1 MKSVATRFGSGISLG
16 QRKRRVWS
24 ISFVPV
30 RFTPLLGLSLLLAG
44 PASASTYEA
53 LCPNDP
59 CTVAID
65 ANGIS
70 SPAGFMPSARI
81 AQWFTGGEEG
91 YNAGSGTA
99 GALGGAT
106 AGAIGGGL
114 LLGPI
119 GLIGGLIGGGLAGS
133 KAGKTA
139 DLFFNV
145 VGYDQSGKKTT
156 ISFRFVN
163 PKPANKLKTELPMFT
178 GLAMGQTRSL
188 DELRAALGSGGTG
201 GSAALPDTLQP
212 ADSAKGAS
220 PSQQPTKRV
229 SLPDSL
235 NPQPVIKAASNE
247 EQWQAYLQ
255 QRNLVQWAEKNPEM
269 AGKLRQRLFPT
280 ASP

>member
-1 MKSVATRFGSGISLG
+1 M
-16 QRKRRVWS
+16 
-24 ISFVPV
+24 
-30 RFTPLLGLSLLLAG
+30 TPG
-44 PASASTYEA
+44 T
-53 LCPNDP
+53 
-59 CTVAID
+59 T
-65 ANGIS
+65 
-70 SPAGFMPSARI
+70 ARI

-91 YNAGSGTA
+91 YNAGTGTA

-188 DELRAALGSGGTG
+188 DELRAAIGSGGTG
-201 GSAALPDTLQP
+201 ASAPLPDTLQP
-212 ADSAKGAS
+212 TDPAKGS
-220 PSQQPTKRV
+220 STSQQPVKRA
-229 SLPDSL
+229 SLPENL
-235 NPQPVIKAASNE
+235 NPEPVVKAVTNE
-247 EQWQAYLQ
+247 EQWEAYLQ
-255 QRNLVQWAEKNPEM
+255 KRNLVQWAEKNPAM
-269 AGKLRQRLFPT
+269 ADKLRQRLFPT
-280 ASP
+280 ATP

>member
-1 MKSVATRFGSGISLG
+1 MRI
-16 QRKRRVWS
+16 
-24 ISFVPV
+24 
-30 RFTPLLGLSLLLAG
+30 TPLLTLAVLVAG
-44 PASASTYEA
+44 PASASSYEA

-59 CTVAID
+59 CTISID

-70 SPAGFMPSARI
+70 SPTGFIPTARI

-133 KAGKTA
+133 KTGKTA

-188 DELRAALGSGGTG
+188 DELRAALAPGSTG
-201 GSAALPDTLQP
+201 ASAPLPDTLQP
-212 ADSAKGAS
+212 AETPQGTSTTN
-220 PSQQPTKRV
+220 QPVKRT

-235 NPQPVIKAASNE
+235 IPEPVVKAETNE
-247 EQWQAYLQ
+247 EQWEAYLQ
-255 QRNLVQWAEKNPEM
+255 NRNLFQWAEKNPTV
-269 AGKLRQRLFPT
+269 ADKLRQRLFPT
-280 ASP
+280 ATP